1 MDGSRRT
8 INERIG
14 LALSIVLVLVGCT
27 TSVPLPPPTPTV
39 SMYGLSQEAFATLN
53 SLEKVDDY
61 PLYVMHYVGGYDS
74 PATAVLPDNTNFACS
89 LFAALG
95 DEENLLYGRNFD
107 WAYSPALLLYTD
119 PPDGYASVSMV
130 DLAITGTDAEIFRNL
145 MEMTIPEREPL
156 LSALNFPMDGMNEH
170 GLTIGQASVPESVPS
185 DDPSKPT
192 IGSLVII
199 REVLDHARN
208 IDEAVAIFSRYNIDF
223 TGGPPVHYLMADSRG
238 QSALIEYV
246 GGEMV
251 ILPNE
256 HAWHLATNHLLAT
269 GIEAVGGSGWRYDT
283 IKARL
288 AATGGILNTVE
299 AMDLLS
305 NVSQMFNGTQWS
317 VLYDISTG
325 KISLAMAR
333 NYEAVYNFQL
343 EMVGP

>member
-1 MDGSRRT
+1 
-8 INERIG
+8 
-14 LALSIVLVLVGCT
+14 
-27 TSVPLPPPTPTV
+27 
-39 SMYGLSQEAFATLN
+39 
-53 SLEKVDDY
+53 
-61 PLYVMHYVGGYDS
+61 
-74 PATAVLPDNTNFACS
+74 
-89 LFAALG
+89 
-95 DEENLLYGRNFD
+95 
-107 WAYSPALLLYTD
+107 
-119 PPDGYASVSMV
+119 
-130 DLAITGTDAEIFRNL
+130 
-145 MEMTIPEREPL
+145 
-156 LSALNFPMDGMNEH
+156 
-170 GLTIGQASVPESVPS
+170 VPESVPS

-288 AATGGILNTVE
+288 AATGGILTTVE